1 MSSTPGRSAPALVRT
16 TDFGRWV
23 DAVNCHFLPL
33 EASTAQRQRYQGGFR
48 VRPLDSAAAGLV
60 WTSPCAVTRSRRQAD
75 AAEHG
80 YFKILWQ
87 LTGHSQLAQR
97 GRSLPIAPGTV
108 AVYDATQPY
117 RLDMSDA
124 CRFAVLTLSTD
135 AHPAWRTLLESRG
148 PQLAGPGAATRA
160 GLAALLSLLRGPDDK
175 AGADAVAETI
185 GALVMAALA
194 CGDKPPRPA
203 RHELRLEQAQRAVL
217 RHLDDP
223 ALGPD
228 LLARA
233 LGVSR
238 RTLYLLFR
246 RHGTTP
252 AAFILETRL
261 QRCRAAIEDPVRP
274 QRTLTEIAYDHG
286 FSDSAYF
293 SRAFRAHFGVC
304 PSDWRSRSVAGG
316 HG

>member
-194 CGDKPPRPA
+194 CGDKPPRPPATNCGWNRRSA
-203 RHELRLEQAQRAVL
+203 RCCATWTIRRWAPTCL
-217 RHLDDP
+217 P
-223 ALGPD
+223 APW
-228 LLARA
+228 A
-233 LGVSR
+233 
-238 RTLYLLFR
+238 
-246 RHGTTP
+246 
-252 AAFILETRL
+252 
-261 QRCRAAIEDPVRP
+261 CRAAPSICCSAATAPRPPPSSWKRACSAAAPPSRIQCAAAHPHRDRLRPRLLRQRLFQPRLPRPLRRVSERLAQPVCGR
-274 QRTLTEIAYDHG
+274 
-286 FSDSAYF
+286 
-293 SRAFRAHFGVC
+293 
-304 PSDWRSRSVAGG
+304 G